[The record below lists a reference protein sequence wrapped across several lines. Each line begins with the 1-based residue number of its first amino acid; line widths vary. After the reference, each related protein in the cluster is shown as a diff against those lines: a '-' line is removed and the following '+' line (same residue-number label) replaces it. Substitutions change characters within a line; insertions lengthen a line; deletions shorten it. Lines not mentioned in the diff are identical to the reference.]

1 MRLIITEQ
9 DRQKILD
16 KYRDNTDQTLLNKL
30 KRRYRIIPKQT
41 IETPFGPHEVDT
53 SIVYEDGDRVAEIK
67 NRKSELVNK
76 IYNEVI
82 ESIYSGETLDRDKIG
97 IIRRTIKKYL
107 DEAPFLEP
115 IK

>member
-30 KRRYRIIPKQT
+30 KRRYTIIPKHT
-41 IETPFGPHEVDT
+41 KETFFGPYEVDT
-53 SIVYEDGDRVAEIK
+53 SIVYDDGDKVAEIK
-67 NRKSELVNK
+67 THKNELVNK

-82 ESIYSGETLDRDKIG
+82 ESIYSGESLDRDKIG
-97 IIRRTIKKYL
+97 IIRRTIKRYL
-107 DEAPFLEP
+107 DEAPFIEP